1 MDTTGWG
8 TIIIMLDVVLSLLS
22 VVSYIVTTYGL
33 LLRVRAAMQV
43 LSSVG
48 MRPLRVLHFACQCMR
63 QLRVLQVT
71 CQCKALALCCTN
83 LGLQCKFCCSHDPHG
98 MLLVPNVI
106 NAACAGG
113 RCA

>member
-1 MDTTGWG
+1 MRQSSAQFERANVQYVMLRHCVSQAMDTTGWG

-48 MRPLRVLHFACQCMR
+48 MRPLRVLQVACQCR
-63 QLRVLQVT
+63 TLT
-71 CQCKALALCCTN
+71 LC
-83 LGLQCKFCCSHDPHG
+83 
-98 MLLVPNVI
+98 
-106 NAACAGG
+106 
-113 RCA
+113 